1 MSVESFET
9 TSWGWQI
16 YQWQTEVGEWFEYHF
31 SRWLLRSFN
40 NVPNFS
46 IPPWLE
52 NLLKLLFWILLCLF
66 LVWVGWRLWQKFSPY
81 VYSRLRTVNN
91 NTSSNVRQPENIS
104 VTGWWERSQEF
115 YQQGNYGDAC
125 RCLYLAILQ
134 YLHDNQVI
142 PKKASRTDGEYL
154 QLLQLSGTPIQPY
167 ETLIT
172 THEQLCFSDR
182 EISPDNYQQCQQAYG
197 EITKQ

>member
-1 MSVESFET
+1 MSAESFET

-16 YQWQTEVGEWFEYHF
+16 SQWQTEVGEWFEYHF

-40 NVPNFS
+40 NLPNFS
-46 IPPWLE
+46 LSPWVE
-52 NLLKLLFWILLCLF
+52 NILKLLFWILLCLF
-66 LVWVGWRLWQKFSPY
+66 LAWVGWQLWQKFSPY
-81 VYSRLRTVNN
+81 VYSRLSTVNN
-91 NTSSNVRQPENIS
+91 TTNANVRQPENIS

-115 YQQGNYGDAC
+115 YRQGNCRDAC
-125 RCLYLAILQ
+125 RCLYLGILQ

-142 PKKASRTDGEYL
+142 PKKSSRTDGEYL
-154 QLLQLSGTPIQPY
+154 QLLQLSATTIQPY

-182 EISPDNYQQCQQAYG
+182 EMSSDNYQQCQQAFG
-197 EITKQ
+197 EITEQ